1 MAATPFWLET
11 ERLGLRRITPLDIDW
26 LAALYDDSDVV
37 RYLGGRKDRAQV
49 LELLNDR
56 ILRYYDEHPG
66 LGIWMTVERAT
77 NNAAGFHLLNHIQG
91 ESFIQV
97 GFVLSRAAWGRG
109 IGTEMGRAILRYGF
123 GTLALPRIVG
133 IAHLDNHASQR
144 VLSKIGLGRKGER
157 AFTHPAYAAAG
168 PMAWFERDRESG
180 WRETADGAPRCQ
192 EWKGAKSAKG
202 AGVPVVLRCRGAE
215 VQRTPPDRC
224 TPGTLAL
231 WHSCTLAPPDANP
244 GLSARLPPC

>member
-1 MAATPFWLET
+1 VAAPPFWLET
-11 ERLGLRRITPLDIDW
+11 ERLGLRRFTPLDIDW
-26 LAALYDDSDVV
+26 LAALYDDREVV

-66 LGIWMTVERAT
+66 LGIWMTVDRAT
-77 NNAAGFHLLNHIQG
+77 NTPVGFHLLNHIQG

-133 IAHLDNHASQR
+133 IAHLDNRASQH
-144 VLSKIGLGRKGER
+144 VLSKIGLHRKGER

-168 PMAWFERDRESG
+168 PMAWFERDRREWLAQTQES
-180 WRETADGAPRCQ
+180 E
-192 EWKGAKSAKG
+192 SAI
-202 AGVPVVLRCRGAE
+202 
-215 VQRTPPDRC
+215 
-224 TPGTLAL
+224 
-231 WHSCTLAPPDANP
+231 N
-244 GLSARLPPC
+244 